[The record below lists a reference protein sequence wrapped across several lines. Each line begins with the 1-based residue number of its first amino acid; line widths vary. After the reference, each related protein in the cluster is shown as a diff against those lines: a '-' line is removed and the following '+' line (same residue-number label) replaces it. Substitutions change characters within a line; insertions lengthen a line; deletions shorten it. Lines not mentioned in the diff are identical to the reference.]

1 MSYRSRII
9 HILAGTTLAL
19 SSPALAQD
27 LEEVILVVPNPSAIL
42 IQPVAAAMD
51 QGFFADEGLRVRV
64 EAVNG
69 SGPLI
74 QALAA
79 GQAHIANPGA
89 GTFLAAHQSGLE
101 AKWIYRLNPNSSF
114 SIVVLDSTEFHDPA
128 DLEGKIIGVGTADGA
143 ETSFARS
150 IFDEIGLVEDEDY
163 TFLEVGE
170 GGQAVAAF
178 LRGDIDAY
186 AAATNDAAIINTR
199 GMTLRNLTPEKFRS
213 FFGNGL
219 VVLDS
224 LIAENPEL
232 VEGFGRALVRGADF
246 VSQPENIDA
255 VIQAVAAINPQEVED
270 REFAE
275 SLIGQIVIRQTP
287 HDPSLGWGYQSL
299 EAWEAWHQSLLA
311 SGELATPV
319 ENLEDV
325 FTNEFVEEWNSVL
338 SE

>member
-1 MSYRSRII
+1 VSYRSKII
-9 HILAGTTLAL
+9 HILAGITLSLA
-19 SSPALAQD
+19 SPALAQD

-42 IQPVAAAMD
+42 IQPVATAID
-51 QGFFADEGLRVRV
+51 QGFFADEGLSVRV

-79 GQAHIANPGA
+79 GQAQIANPGA
-89 GTFLAAHQSGLE
+89 GTFLAARQNGLE

-114 SIVVLDSTEFHDPA
+114 SIVVLDSTEFKAPA
-128 DLEGKIIGVGTADGA
+128 DLKGKIIGVGTADGA

-150 IFDEIGLVEDEDY
+150 IFDEIGLVENEDY

-224 LIAENPEL
+224 LIEEKPEL
-232 VEGFGRALVRGADF
+232 VEGFGKALVRGADF
-246 VSQPENIDA
+246 ASRPENIDA

-270 REFAE
+270 RDFAV
-275 SLIGQIVIRQTP
+275 SLINQIIIRQTP
-287 HDPSLGWGYQSL
+287 HDPSLGWGYQNL

-311 SGELATPV
+311 SGELATPI

-325 FTNEFVEEWNSVL
+325 FTNGFVTKWNSVL
-338 SE
+338 SK